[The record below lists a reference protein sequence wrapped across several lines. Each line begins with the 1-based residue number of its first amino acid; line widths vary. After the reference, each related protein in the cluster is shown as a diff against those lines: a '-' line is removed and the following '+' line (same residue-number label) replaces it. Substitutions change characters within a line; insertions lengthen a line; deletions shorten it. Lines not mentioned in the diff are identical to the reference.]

1 MTQTI
6 YISHIEEDRHAA
18 SFNNQEKAAALDKII
33 SKLPLGWFG
42 YATQTIKSP
51 IPPQIREGDSIKVE
65 LSHLERDQYILE
77 EIVDLGPDEEKI
89 TNP

>member
-6 YISHIEEDRHAA
+6 YISDIEEHRHAA
-18 SFNNQEKAAALDKII
+18 SFNNQEIAAVVDKII
-33 SKLPLGWFG
+33 SKLTLGWFS

-51 IPPQIREGDSIKVE
+51 IPPQIREGDCIKVE
-65 LSHLERDQYILE
+65 LSHLERDQYLLE
-77 EIVDLGPDEEKI
+77 EIVDLDPDEEEI